1 MTALDPT
8 ASGPTASGPTA
19 PGPATPGANT
29 PGPAAPGP
37 ATQGAVA
44 PGSVDPSPAVPES
57 GELAERLRTALQ
69 HLLPGL
75 RGTRGEH
82 GDLTPSR
89 QAALGA
95 LDTHGPMRIS
105 ALATRLGI
113 ALPTTSRMVDLLDA
127 SGWIER
133 TPDPEDRRA
142 SLIALTDPGRQLL
155 HTVRHE
161 TAARLA
167 ARIETLSPEEQRALY
182 TALPALESLA
192 DSTNPSRSPST
203 SS

>member
-8 ASGPTASGPTA
+8 ASDPTASGPTA
-19 PGPATPGANT
+19 PGPATPGAST
-29 PGPAAPGP
+29 PGT
-37 ATQGAVA
+37 ATPGAVA
-44 PGSVDPSPAVPES
+44 PGPTAPGPTVPES

-167 ARIETLSPEEQRALY
+167 ARIEKLSPEEQRALY

-192 DSTNPSRSPST
+192 DSTNPSTSPST
-203 SS
+203 NA

>member
-1 MTALDPT
+1 MTALD
-8 ASGPTASGPTA
+8 PTA

-29 PGPAAPGP
+29 PGTATPGAVASGPTAPGP
-37 ATQGAVA
+37 T
-44 PGSVDPSPAVPES
+44 VPES

-167 ARIETLSPEEQRALY
+167 ARIEKLSPEEQRALY

-192 DSTNPSRSPST
+192 DSTNPSTSPST
-203 SS
+203 NA

>member
-8 ASGPTASGPTA
+8 A
-19 PGPATPGANT
+19 PGPATSGANT
-29 PGPAAPGP
+29 
-37 ATQGAVA
+37 
-44 PGSVDPSPAVPES
+44 PSPAVPES
-57 GELAERLRTALQ
+57 RELAVRLRTALQ

-161 TAARLA
+161 AAARLA
-167 ARIETLSPEEQRALY
+167 ARIETLSPEERRALY
-182 TALPALESLA
+182 AALPALESLG
-192 DSTNPSRSPST
+192 DSTNPSTSQATNPST

>member
-8 ASGPTASGPTA
+8 APGPTA
-19 PGPATPGANT
+19 PGPATPGPAT
-29 PGPAAPGP
+29 PGP
-37 ATQGAVA
+37 VA
-44 PGSVDPSPAVPES
+44 PGHVARPAVPEPA
-57 GELAERLRTALQ
+57 ELAERLRIAIQ
-69 HLLPGL
+69 DLLPAL
-75 RGTRGEH
+75 RGARGEH

-95 LDTHGPMRIS
+95 LATQGPMRIS

-142 SLIALTDPGRQLL
+142 SLIALTDPGRELL
-155 HTVRHE
+155 RTVRRE
-161 TAARLA
+161 AATRLA
-167 ARIETLSPEEQRALY
+167 ARIEKLSPEERRTLY
-182 TALPALESLA
+182 AALPALESLA
-192 DSTNPSRSPST
+192 DSMGS
-203 SS
+203 